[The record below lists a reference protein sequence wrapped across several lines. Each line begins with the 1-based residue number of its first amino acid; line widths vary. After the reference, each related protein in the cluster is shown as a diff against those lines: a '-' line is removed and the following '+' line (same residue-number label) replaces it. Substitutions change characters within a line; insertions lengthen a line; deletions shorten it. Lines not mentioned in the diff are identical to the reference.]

1 VTLRL
6 TVQRDAWSAAVRSTA
21 SSLGDMIPVIKGNGY
36 GFGAHVLMSHAILFA
51 DTIAVG
57 TIYES
62 RTVPSSH
69 APMVLTPVGNDVGS
83 LTVHP
88 RAILTVGSPDHLTTL
103 QRLGYNGRI
112 VIKLRSSMNRYGI
125 DPDECNAIRGTAET
139 SGIEIAGWSLHP
151 PLAENGRDHAS
162 EVSTWLSRLDA
173 TLPLY
178 VSHVGAASLTA
189 LRSQHPQHRIVVRS
203 GTKLWLGDKAHMRL
217 STEVVDVRRGVT
229 GTAGYRP
236 NAVPSG
242 ATIVMVGAG
251 SSHGIGALTDGASPF
266 HFGKQRMPLLEAPHM
281 HTSMLIV
288 NAESPCPQYGDSID
302 VQQPMT
308 RVFPDVIDWV

>member
-1 VTLRL
+1 MTLRL
-6 TVQRDAWSAAVRSTA
+6 TVQRDAWSAAVRHTA
-21 SSLGDMIPVIKGNGY
+21 SSLGDMVPVIKGNGY
-36 GFGAHVLMSHAILFA
+36 GFGARVLMPHALLFA

-62 RTVPSSH
+62 HTVPSSH
-69 APMVLTPVGNDVGS
+69 APMVLTPVGDDVTS

-88 RAILTVGSPDHLTTL
+88 RAILTVGSPHHLATL
-103 QRLGYNGRI
+103 QRLGYHGRI

-125 DPDECNAIRGTAET
+125 DPDECTAIRSAAEA
-139 SGIEIAGWSLHP
+139 SGIDIAGWSLHP
-151 PLAENGRDHAS
+151 PLAEDGRDHAG
-162 EVSTWLSRLDA
+162 EASTWLSRLDS
-173 TLPLY
+173 TLPFY
-178 VSHVGAASLTA
+178 VSHIGAASLTA
-189 LRSQHPQHRIVVRS
+189 LRTQYPQHRIVARS
-203 GTKLWLGDKAHMRL
+203 GTELWLGNKAHVRL
-217 STEVVDVRRGVT
+217 STDVIDVRRGVT

-251 SSHGIGALTDGASPF
+251 SSHGIAALTDGASPF
-266 HFGKQRMPLLEAPHM
+266 HFGNQRMPLLEAPHM

-288 NAESPCPQYGDSID
+288 NADSPCPNYGDPID